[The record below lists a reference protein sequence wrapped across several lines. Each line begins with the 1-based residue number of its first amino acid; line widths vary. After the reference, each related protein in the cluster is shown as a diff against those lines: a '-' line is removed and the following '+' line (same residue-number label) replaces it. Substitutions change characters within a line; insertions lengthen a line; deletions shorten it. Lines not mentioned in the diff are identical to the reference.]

1 MCHYFTAIY
10 YGIHIILCTI
20 QSGDSK
26 ASSKSGD
33 TSMQMND
40 GLFRQNGGSGFI
52 LKPSILRDPDV
63 EFDPKGPYPEE
74 WARRLTL
81 KIIR

>member
-1 MCHYFTAIY
+1 
-10 YGIHIILCTI
+10 
-20 QSGDSK
+20 
-26 ASSKSGD
+26 
-33 TSMQMND
+33 MQMND